1 MLENGTEQSYIDTMS
16 ASAPSWLL
24 AVIIIGTLAIAA
36 FSGWIGG
43 KLMKKQF
50 EKAGIDRMIGG
61 ALSTRGL
68 WLDPRTKILLLLL
81 CIFSAMMAPSLL
93 YELGL
98 VVLIGLLGVCFGKW
112 KYAWKGVLFYAL
124 IVLLT
129 IWIMDTMTGTWR
141 TMFIAFLGLFYKV
154 YPCGMLSGIVISTTK
169 VSEFLSA
176 MNRIH
181 APQKLV
187 IPLAV
192 MLRYIPTIQEDWR
205 FIKDAMRMRDVS
217 PSLKGFLT
225 HPGITV
231 ECIYV
236 PLMMAASKA
245 ADELSIASITRG
257 IENPKPRTCLVQI
270 HIGLMD
276 IAAVFCFAGAL
287 AVGLYGKGMLG

>member
-1 MLENGTEQSYIDTMS
+1 
-16 ASAPSWLL
+16 
-24 AVIIIGTLAIAA
+24 
-36 FSGWIGG
+36 
-43 KLMKKQF
+43 
-50 EKAGIDRMIGG
+50 MIGG

-141 TMFIAFLGLFYKV
+141 TMFIAFLGLFHKV

-176 MNRIH
+176 MNRVH
-181 APQKLV
+181 APKKLV

-205 FIKDAMRMRDVS
+205 FIKDAMRLRDVS
-217 PSLKGFLT
+217 PSLKGLLT
-225 HPGITV
+225 HPSMTV

-236 PLMMAASKA
+236 PLMMAASKT
-245 ADELSIASITRG
+245 ADELTVASVTRG
-257 IENPKPRTCLVQI
+257 IENPTQRTSYVRIGFGIADLIVVLAFFAMFLVGQFY
-270 HIGLMD
+270 GE
-276 IAAVFCFAGAL
+276 VF
-287 AVGLYGKGMLG
+287 